1 MKNTFLQRLK
11 LTALMGFLVMSLNVS
26 ASQTKTQTAT
36 IAVAANFNKTIEA
49 VAKVFTKETG
59 YKVKFSFGPTGKLYA
74 QIYNGAPFDAFFA
87 ADEKRPLK
95 AIEQGLALKDSY
107 FIYAQ
112 GQLAFYSHQAL
123 NQNNPLLMLKT
134 NQYRY
139 LAIANPKTAPYGEA
153 AAQVLKQAGLYA
165 SVRPKLVFGE
175 SIGNAFQFVATGNA
189 ELGFLAYSQI
199 KDSQSPLYQK
209 GDYWLVPQTQYN
221 PINQGAVLLKRGAK
235 NPVAN
240 AFMRFMQSPKA
251 KQIMQA
257 YGYK

>member
-1 MKNTFLQRLK
+1 MQNTILK
-11 LTALMGFLVMSLNVS
+11 MSLLILLALLSFKLS
-26 ASQTKTQTAT
+26 ANSDSSAK
-36 IAVAANFNKTIEA
+36 IAVAANFIKTIEA
-49 VAKVFTKETG
+49 VAKEFTKQTG
-59 YKVKFSFGPTGKLYA
+59 NEVKFSFGPTGKLYA

-95 AIEQGLALKDSY
+95 AIEQGLAVKNSY

-112 GQLAFYSHQAL
+112 GQLAFYSHHAL
-123 NQNNPLLMLKT
+123 NQNNPLLVLKA
-134 NQYRY
+134 NQYRH

-199 KDSQSPLYQK
+199 KDPQSPLYQK
-209 GDYWLVPQTQYN
+209 GDYWLIPQTQYN

-235 NPVAN
+235 NPVAV
-240 AFMRFMQSPKA
+240 AFMQFMQSPKA